1 MSFVIGGKA
10 YELGRARQAA
20 TTHIT
25 FSSTCW
31 LAGDAIASFGEVCSD
46 HQLLSEFPL
55 SIVITKCTQ
64 WKQRQR
70 TLCMETSS
78 GLHSYVMRKVSL

>member
-25 FSSTCW
+25 FSSTCYFP
-31 LAGDAIASFGEVCSD
+31 GDAIVSFGEVCSD

-70 TLCMETSS
+70 SGWMETRL
-78 GLHSYVMRKVSL
+78 GCIAM